1 MRFKLCNIFSFFLA
15 FHTISEKNV
24 TTEENPIK
32 DCEQI
37 SVNSLKKSTK
47 KTENMKTNVLF
58 IFFKLTLSPI
68 NLQLNVTPG
77 NYINK
82 TARKNENVPCPR
94 HKYKIHLRIHTTHS
108 VQLTCNS
115 I

>member
-1 MRFKLCNIFSFFLA
+1 
-15 FHTISEKNV
+15 
-24 TTEENPIK
+24 
-32 DCEQI
+32 
-37 SVNSLKKSTK
+37 
-47 KTENMKTNVLF
+47 MKTNVLF

-115 I
+115 IKLHVIILIKRLEKIRTCPALGINIRYNLWVHTTH